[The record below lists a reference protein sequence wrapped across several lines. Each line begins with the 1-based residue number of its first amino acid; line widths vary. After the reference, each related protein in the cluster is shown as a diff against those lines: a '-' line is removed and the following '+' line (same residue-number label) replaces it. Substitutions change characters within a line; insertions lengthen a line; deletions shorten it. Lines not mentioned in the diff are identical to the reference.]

1 MRGGSDRL
9 PLRCFR
15 LRDQRVTVRA
25 FSGHPSTGR
34 ASCSCGTSP
43 VTRKASPSADI
54 DRSDRVSMSPPSA
67 LRTDIRPVLRAISG
81 AACRAILRGV
91 GRVYLLNR
99 DTLPL
104 RFVGDEQRELG
115 KAPGIGHA
123 VVFAGGCP
131 TTFAC
136 RALAY
141 PLQGFYLD
149 RAHAQGVGMVH
160 DLPGKLVVDSFHP
173 AGLFA
178 LAFPDSAKLLCLLQG
193 FTAGVEATAHG
204 PLRAPIAKEARGFAP
219 DMRHCR
225 HFDAQVNSHDRGP
238 RALRGILLRHG
249 EIGDP
254 LAPLFLDAQDPCFP
268 FQGHSS
274 AAETLLLRFA
284 IFADW
289 EDELVT
295 FHSPVLIVPLAMR
308 FFENRETAQLNR
320 AFEDRLGITQCLIF
334 DGAGQGGTEVFGTHF
349 AREHLAIEGSN
360 QDIDCADV
368 LLAVSHQQTAL
379 LRGGRESDLSCDRA
393 HRRPCL
399 SIVCALFSTFMVPS
413 LL

>member
-1 MRGGSDRL
+1 MRGGSDWL
-9 PLRCFR
+9 PLTSFR

-204 PLRAPIAKEARGFAP
+204 PLRAPIAKEARAFAP
-219 DMRHCR
+219 ICATAGTLM
-225 HFDAQVNSHDRGP
+225 P
-238 RALRGILLRHG
+238 RSTPMIA
-249 EIGDP
+249 DP
-254 LAPLFLDAQDPCFP
+254 ELSGA
-268 FQGHSS
+268 SS
-274 AAETLLLRFA
+274 CVTVRSA
-284 IFADW
+284 IH
-289 EDELVT
+289 L
-295 FHSPVLIVPLAMR
+295 PR
-308 FFENRETAQLNR
+308 FFLMRKIPAFPSKATAAQR
-320 AFEDRLGITQCLIF
+320 KRSC
-334 DGAGQGGTEVFGTHF
+334 
-349 AREHLAIEGSN
+349 
-360 QDIDCADV
+360 CV
-368 LLAVSHQQTAL
+368 L
-379 LRGGRESDLSCDRA
+379 
-393 HRRPCL
+393 
-399 SIVCALFSTFMVPS
+399 PS
-413 LL
+413 LQIGRMSWSPSTRQF